1 MGCCGGRARYGVYF
15 RYLGTSTLTISLNAR
30 TYTWTD
36 VNPLAPVDPL
46 DVPFISPIPLLQEE
60 GIAHMEEL
68 Y

>member
-1 MGCCGGRARYGVYF
+1 MGCCGNQPRVGVYF
-15 RYLGTSTLTISLNAR
+15 RYLGNSTLTISMNR
-30 TYTWTD
+30 RVYTWTD

-60 GIAHMEEL
+60 GIAHMEES